1 MKKISKFFLAIM
13 IAGSMGLNSSAA
25 TIDEL
30 KEQKKETESK
40 MDEAKSILDKL
51 STEKDNIMETIIALD
66 VKVEELSAQITEL
79 ETQKADLQT
88 EIANT
93 QAELTA
99 AQELEHKQYEAMKLR
114 IQYSYENGNV
124 DYLDTVFSTA
134 DISDMINK
142 SEYVEQIF
150 NYDSKLLNNLIDIR
164 KTVAD
169 TEVRLQS
176 ELNAVTM
183 IEQEVNENMAAV
195 ETMLDGK
202 KTQVTNYTN
211 SIDEYEAQMAQY
223 REDLAATEKAIA
235 EAEAAAAAAAE
246 NNPDV
251 PINYTGG
258 KFQWPVST
266 GGRVS
271 STFGMRWGQ
280 PHNGIDIAC
289 PVGTPI
295 VAGEAG
301 IVIIS
306 RYSGSAGNYVMID
319 HGGGVSTVY
328 MHNSQLLVNVGD
340 YVTRGQV
347 ISLSGNT
354 GWSTGP
360 HLHFGVRI
368 NKTYVD
374 PAPYLY

>member
-1 MKKISKFFLAIM
+1 M

-235 EAEAAAAAAAE
+235 EAEAAAAAAAT
-246 NNPDV
+246 P
-251 PINYTGG
+251 
-258 KFQWPVST
+258 ST
-266 GGRVS
+266 
-271 STFGMRWGQ
+271 
-280 PHNGIDIAC
+280 
-289 PVGTPI
+289 
-295 VAGEAG
+295 
-301 IVIIS
+301 
-306 RYSGSAGNYVMID
+306 
-319 HGGGVSTVY
+319 
-328 MHNSQLLVNVGD
+328 
-340 YVTRGQV
+340 
-347 ISLSGNT
+347 
-354 GWSTGP
+354 
-360 HLHFGVRI
+360 
-368 NKTYVD
+368 
-374 PAPYLY
+374 AP